1 MGVKRR
7 MEVEEE
13 IVCDICGTQIRRATC
28 VFIEKRF
35 VTFCD
40 SCLDKKLAPIEETY
54 I

>member
-1 MGVKRR
+1 MQF
-7 MEVEEE
+7 EEDV
-13 IVCDICGTQIRRATC
+13 ICDSCGDRIRRATAC

-35 VTFCD
+35 VAFCD